1 MALTKVKQGEVVK
14 TALLIGILV
23 SLPKTIYLYNGIME
37 GNLNFSMS
45 WVTDFLYRYLFFF
58 CFSWSVIQLNA
69 N

>member
-45 WVTDFLYRYLFFF
+45 WVTDFYIDIYSSFVFLGRS
-58 CFSWSVIQLNA
+58 FS
-69 N
+69 